1 MDQAFD
7 ASNLLRMMES
17 LQSGTKK
24 RVNILIVDACR
35 NNDLPKSWRSTNNG
49 LARMDAPAGSF
60 ISFATAPG
68 QVASDGAGERSR
80 TPDLLI
86 TNELLYQ
93 AKTSFADLR

>member
-1 MDQAFD
+1 M
-7 ASNLLRMMES
+7 LMES
-17 LQSGTKK
+17 LQSGTKE

-35 NNDLPKSWRSTNNG
+35 NNDLSKSWRSTNNG

-93 AKTSFADLR
+93 AKTSFTDLR